1 MPSNLLDMSALT
13 AFPMILANADQG
25 SILMGAICTS
35 VMRIRSSPPPLTK
48 SSWIFKAYSSCREI
62 GPVVL
67 TVALCFKR
75 YIGSFSFLKNNPH
88 RPVRTRGDIG
98 NAVKCY
104 SFIAYTKTCGNR
116 QFALLCPGKPVGSRL
131 FQDLDS
137 PDVWGVDLTE
147 TAAP

>member
-88 RPVRTRGDIG
+88 RPVKTRGDIG
-98 NAVKCY
+98 GVNDMKKEESLCFIDTPPGSEDQNFNAVLIFVICF
-104 SFIAYTKTCGNR
+104 SAS
-116 QFALLCPGKPVGSRL
+116 A
-131 FQDLDS
+131 
-137 PDVWGVDLTE
+137 
-147 TAAP
+147 